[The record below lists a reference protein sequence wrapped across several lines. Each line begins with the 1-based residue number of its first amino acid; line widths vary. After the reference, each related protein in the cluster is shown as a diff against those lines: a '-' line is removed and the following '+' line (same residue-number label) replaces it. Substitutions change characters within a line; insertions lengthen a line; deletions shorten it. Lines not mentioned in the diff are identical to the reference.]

1 LEPGMKAGHA
11 ELRWGDAKEGLLWLG
26 ILARRVAPGPL
37 SLIHPIHPPRRLSGR
52 VRFANIRGT

>member
-1 LEPGMKAGHA
+1 MKAGHA